1 MDQHI
6 TNISKNIETLQELAD
21 IVFNGGFVS
30 AGKYIFERVFVN
42 NKLNYEPLY
51 ITIYDIHR
59 DNCSCKLEFE
69 NRERFFDI
77 VYDPNNDEGTEE
89 RYKDMCTQLI
99 SNIIDF
105 VVMENK

>member
-1 MDQHI
+1 MKLINKDV
-6 TNISKNIETLQELAD
+6 KTLQELAD
-21 IVFNGGFVS
+21 IVFNGGFFY
-30 AGKYIFERVFVN
+30 GEEYIFTKMFVN
-42 NKLNYEPLY
+42 DKSNWAPLY

-59 DNCSCKLEFE
+59 DSCSIKLGFE
-69 NRERFFDI
+69 NKERFFDI

-105 VVMENK
+105 IVIKNNS

>member
-1 MDQHI
+1 MKIINRDI
-6 TNISKNIETLQELAD
+6 KTLQELAD
-21 IVFNGGFVS
+21 IVFNGGFFYDEE
-30 AGKYIFERVFVN
+30 YIFTRMFIN
-42 NKLNYEPLY
+42 NQLNYAPLY

-59 DNCSCKLEFE
+59 DSCSCKLGFE
-69 NRERFFDI
+69 NKERFFDI

-105 VVMENK
+105 LVIKNK

>member
-1 MDQHI
+1 MKIIDKDI
-6 TNISKNIETLQELAD
+6 KTLQEIAD
-21 IVFNGGFVS
+21 IVFNGGLFYS
-30 AGKYIFERVFVN
+30 EEYIFTRIFVDD
-42 NKLNYEPLY
+42 KLDWAPLY

-59 DNCSCKLEFE
+59 DSCSIKLGFE
-69 NRERFFDI
+69 NKERFFDI
-77 VYDPNNDEGTEE
+77 IYDSDNDEGTEE

>member
-6 TNISKNIETLQELAD
+6 TNISKNIKTLQEIAD

-30 AGKYIFERVFVN
+30 AGKYVFERVFIN
-42 NKLNYEPLY
+42 NQLNYAPLY

-59 DNCSCKLEFE
+59 DCCSCKLEFE
-69 NRERFFDI
+69 NRERFFEITYSTD
-77 VYDPNNDEGTEE
+77 DEGTEE
-89 RYKDMCTQLI
+89 RYKDMCNQLI

-105 VVMENK
+105 VVIKNK

>member
-6 TNISKNIETLQELAD
+6 TNITKDIETLQEITD

-30 AGKYIFERVFVN
+30 AGKYIFERVFIN

-59 DNCSCKLEFE
+59 DSCSIKLEFE
-69 NRERFFDI
+69 NKERFFEITYSID
-77 VYDPNNDEGTEE
+77 DEGTEE
-89 RYKDMCTQLI
+89 RHKDMCTQLI

-105 VVMENK
+105 MVMENK

>member
-1 MDQHI
+1 MDQRKKYVTKRI
-6 TNISKNIETLQELAD
+6 TTLQQLAD

-42 NKLNYEPLY
+42 NKSNYEPLY

-59 DNCSCKLEFE
+59 DCCYVKLGFE
-69 NRERFFDI
+69 DRERFFEITYSSD
-77 VYDPNNDEGTEE
+77 DEGTEE
-89 RYKDMCTQLI
+89 RWKDMCTQLI

-105 VVMENK
+105 VVMGNN

>member
-1 MDQHI
+1 MKIIDKE
-6 TNISKNIETLQELAD
+6 ISTLQELAD
-21 IVFNGGFVS
+21 IVFNGGFFY
-30 AGKYIFERVFVN
+30 GEEYIFTKMFVN
-42 NKLNYEPLY
+42 NELNYAPLY

-59 DNCSCKLEFE
+59 DNCSIKLEFE
-69 NRERFFDI
+69 DRERFFEITYSSD
-77 VYDPNNDEGTEE
+77 DEGTEE

>member
-1 MDQHI
+1 MKQI
-6 TNISKNIETLQELAD
+6 TKRIKTLQELAD
-21 IVFNGGFVS
+21 IVFNGGFFYDEE
-30 AGKYIFERVFVN
+30 YIFTKVFVN

-59 DNCSCKLEFE
+59 DSCSIKLKFE

-77 VYDPNNDEGTEE
+77 IYDSDNDEGTEE
-89 RYKDMCTQLI
+89 RYKESCNQLI